1 MNGISLVVVQTT
13 MLAVS
18 GSVEAA
24 RAGAAGRGFAT
35 VSNDIRGLAR
45 EAAESAESIKDT
57 VGGILDQIAS
67 VRRDLEQIVAAVDLE
82 VQTNRS
88 LQGAFAKVAEEA
100 GALGEANRE
109 ILHGADQILSATVE
123 TAAGARQI
131 AAAAEEA
138 GAAARQAAQ
147 ASAEQARGAE
157 DLAGAIEEI
166 ASLADELRRD
176 RS

>member
-1 MNGISLVVVQTT
+1 
-13 MLAVS
+13 
-18 GSVEAA
+18 AA

-45 EAAESAESIKDT
+45 DAAGSAESIKDT
-57 VGGILDQIAS
+57 VSGILDQIAS

-82 VQTNRS
+82 MQHNRS

-100 GALGEANRE
+100 AALGEADQDV
-109 ILHGADQILSATVE
+109 LHAADDILSATGG
-123 TAAGARQI
+123 TADGARQI

-138 GAAARQAAQ
+138 GAASRQAAQ
-147 ASAEQARGAE
+147 ASADQARGAE
-157 DLAGAIEEI
+157 DMAGAIEEI
-166 ASLADELRRD
+166 CSVADELRRD